1 MNKIIHHVK
10 KIRQQPEHIRRS
22 ILHVAIVILAVILFF
37 LWVYSLGGGM
47 GSDDAKAKAKAKAIQ
62 EVKPFSVLKDNITE
76 QFNNVSSP
84 NSNADMGA
92 IGR

>member
-1 MNKIIHHVK
+1 MHKIIHHIK

-37 LWVYSLGGGM
+37 LWIYSLGTGM
-47 GSDDAKAKAKAKAIQ
+47 GSDDAKAKAIQ

-76 QFNNVSSP
+76 QFNNISNP
-84 NSNADMGA
+84 NSNTDTGTVV
-92 IGR
+92 GQ